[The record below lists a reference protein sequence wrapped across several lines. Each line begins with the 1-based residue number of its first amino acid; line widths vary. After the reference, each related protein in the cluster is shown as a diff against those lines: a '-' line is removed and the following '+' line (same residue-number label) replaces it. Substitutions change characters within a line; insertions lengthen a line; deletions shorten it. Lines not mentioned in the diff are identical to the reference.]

1 MANGKHDPGRLAA
14 IVVSVAGYAIS
25 LVFNGLSV
33 VGVGKFTSS
42 LKKKTNNKEIV
53 CPEMGKNNHLYSKD
67 VIVFKWCMIYVFFG
81 TCKSQT

>member
-42 LKKKTNNKEIV
+42 LEKKQTIKRQLVQKW
-53 CPEMGKNNHLYSKD
+53 GKLDSKHH
-67 VIVFKWCMIYVFFG
+67 
-81 TCKSQT
+81 Q